1 MRIETSIEVLKTPDV
16 IWPVMVDVE
25 RWPEWTS
32 SISMIERLDSGPFGL
47 GSRVRIR
54 QPKLKVM
61 TWSVKEFELGR
72 FFTWET
78 RSPGIYV
85 TGRHEI
91 RPTDSGSLVTLT
103 VNQTGWLASLLSR
116 FFTPLTRRYVQIE
129 AQGLK
134 KRCEEMAAVTR

>member
-1 MRIETSIEVLKTPDV
+1 MRIETSVEIFRHPDA
-16 IWPVMVDVE
+16 IWPVMLDVE

-32 SISMIERLDSGPFGL
+32 SISKLERLDPGPFGL

-54 QPKLKVM
+54 QPKLKAM
-61 TWSVKEFELGR
+61 TWRVSEFEPGR

-78 RSPGIYV
+78 RSPGVYT

-91 RPTDSGSLVTLT
+91 RPTDSGSIVTLT
-103 VNQTGWLASLLSR
+103 VIQTGWLALLIAP
-116 FFTPLTRRYVQIE
+116 FFAALTQRYVQIE

-134 KRCEEMAAVTR
+134 KRCEEMAAAAR